1 MTKSLQLKK
10 PAELGVA
17 VILHHNKNMKKAFII
32 LGTVIA
38 TLCSS
43 PSKAQTVVSDSVAMG
58 AGYGKAVYYNIRT
71 GTETPAAMD
80 LWHFSHTTVSRDN
93 CIRMNHMAGVEVYA
107 YPKGDNS
114 QFASFDT
121 AGWASWNKFYNDIH
135 EHEKGALNQSPNAS
149 NMWDFSWGVYDP
161 TTKEVTGDSL
171 YLLVINTPGIGTGKS
186 FVKFMPIKQN
196 PNGDFIF
203 RTAQIDGSFD
213 KTDTLLQSSGSGK
226 SYKYYHLAKGD
237 VFPEPARDN
246 WDLLFTR
253 YYALTTPPGGG
264 TPVMY
269 PTMGVES
276 KRGTRVAK
284 VTDYNWDMLASS
296 PKQAI
301 AGVKIPGTPA
311 ELSKDMTRIGGDWK
325 SFNNATGVWTI
336 QTDWNYVVES
346 VRNNAG
352 KPDTAYY
359 MMSFTG
365 FTGSSRGESQFRKLA
380 LTPTASARTAQKQLE
395 VKLFP
400 NPVQNNLMIWAPE
413 HKSLSMVNI
422 VAADGRI
429 VSQQSIDFSAGAA
442 VSVDV
447 TDLTQGTYWLHIK
460 SATDHV
466 QLPFVKH

>member
-1 MTKSLQLKK
+1 
-10 PAELGVA
+10 
-17 VILHHNKNMKKAFII
+17 MKKTHII

-43 PSKAQTVVSDSVAMG
+43 PLKAQTVVSDSVAMG

-71 GTETPAAMD
+71 GAESSAPID
-80 LWHFSHTTVSRDN
+80 QWHFSHTTVSRDN
-93 CIRMNHMAGVEVYA
+93 CIRINHMGGVEVYA

-114 QFASFDT
+114 QFSQFDT
-121 AGWASWNKFYNDIH
+121 TGWASWKKFYNDIH

-171 YLLVINTPGIGTGKS
+171 YLLVITTPGVGTGKS
-186 FVKFMPIKQN
+186 YVKFMPIKQN

-203 RTAQIDGSFD
+203 RTALVDGTFD
-213 KTDTLLQSSGSGK
+213 KTDTLAQSSAAGK
-226 SYKYYHLAKGD
+226 SYKYYHLANGD
-237 VFPEPARDN
+237 VFPEPLRED

-253 YYALTTPPGGG
+253 YYAPTTPPGGG
-264 TPVMY
+264 APVMY

-301 AGVKIPGTPA
+301 AGIKIPGTPA
-311 ELSKDMTRIGGDWK
+311 ELNKDMTRIGGDWK
-325 SFNNATGVWTI
+325 SFDNTTGRWTI
-336 QTDWNYVVES
+336 QTDWNYIVES
-346 VRNNAG
+346 VRNIAG
-352 KPDTAYY
+352 KGDTAYY

-365 FTGSSRGESQFRKLA
+365 FTGSSRGESQFRKLL
-380 LTPTASARTAQKQLE
+380 LTPTASARTAQKQVE

-422 VAADGRI
+422 LAADGRM

-442 VSVDV
+442 VNVDV
-447 TDLTQGTYWLHIK
+447 TNLTQGTYWLQIN
-460 SATDHV
+460 SATDRV